1 MVHKKSPTL
10 SAAQITELSKTM
22 SRESF
27 NLLLRTMLS
36 REQKEQELAL
46 SQSKERLL
54 DKKIKLASI
63 MKSTIQEY
71 AESCAENKYTPM
83 AISSISAAFAAM
95 TGENPDLGLP
105 DMSVFNEKNTPSP
118 PTDNALDMAG
128 FDERVKKAES
138 QGFRW
143 NDRNEMPANKS
154 TALKKIAKWESELE
168 EGRNIDLESVCEID
182 YDLAVKQKSK
192 AFIVGVCESL
202 ENNLSLGNTPLSPY
216 LKRRF
221 SALKEKYCSSA
232 VEVAVQADPKVS
244 INDQVKGLYDHIF
257 KNNKT
262 ENHWQEHQPYLR
274 KLFANRGDDIRKVC
288 GATLGRLVCIGVYPP
303 TVKWRDEEEKRR
315 FERNAPGLWV
325 EEQRKYY
332 APQLEALRDEYIARV
347 GL

>member
-1 MVHKKSPTL
+1 MEDDPIL
-10 SAAQITELSKTM
+10 ELAKT
-22 SRESF
+22 
-27 NLLLRTMLS
+27 LS
-36 REQKEQELAL
+36 RENLGLYLRAQIAKEQKEHELAL
-46 SQSKERLL
+46 SQSRERLL

-71 AESCAENKYTPM
+71 AESCADNKYTPM

-95 TGENPDLGLP
+95 TGENPDLELP
-105 DMSVFNEKNTPSP
+105 DLSVFNEKNTPLP
-118 PTDNALDMAG
+118 PVADALDMAG

-143 NDRNEMPANKS
+143 NDKNEMPANKS
-154 TALKKIAKWESELE
+154 TALKKITKWESELE
-168 EGRNIDLESVCEID
+168 EGRNIDLKSVCEID
-182 YDLAVKQKSK
+182 YDFAVKQKSK

-202 ENNLSLGNTPLSPY
+202 ENNLGMGNTPLSPY

-221 SALKEKYCSSA
+221 SSLREKYCSST
-232 VEVAVQADPKVS
+232 VEVTVKSDPKMA
-244 INDQVKGLYDHIF
+244 IDDQVKGLYDHIF

-262 ENHWQEHQPYLR
+262 ETHWQEHQPYLR

-303 TVKWRDEEEKRR
+303 TLKWRDEEEKRR

-332 APQLEALRDEYIARV
+332 APQLEALRDEYIAQV